1 LIIADPHEI
10 VMSLLLHLSDLHLG
24 NAPGEDVVGDYKI
37 EAVME
42 ADRVTRAR
50 LLRNTL
56 KALAERLTETGET
69 LDGIII
75 TGDVTTQGRQ
85 DGFKELPGLLAALGT
100 ALPDPGHVVVVPG
113 NHDVTWGTGPGT
125 RERYRLFIDSIRA
138 AGYVTP
144 LLDGIDYDRDEP
156 AAGVSPLLVGSDF
169 VVAAVNSADMCG
181 VPEPFSPAAAAELER
196 LVAAAVIS
204 EDLQAQIRR
213 VRTYDMPRISDR
225 QMSALAGMLDQ
236 MPAGLVRI
244 VALHHHLVPVRP
256 EEEVKPFEAIV
267 NLGAFNTFLGA
278 ADIDVVAHGHKHAAN
293 VQTLALTGA
302 SGERRFAVLSSCG
315 TIGNP
320 LGTGDEIAKL
330 IRIHSD
336 LPTLRRVEILSIP
349 AVGSGSRLRSKIASV
364 YDQPTW
370 RMAGAT
376 PITVISGAAVTDVHE
391 QLLEVAQRTGRAP
404 MRDVICVVDNGSTAL
419 TPPATYP
426 WPERSATEL
435 STWFDDIVG
444 WWQNPERAD
453 GESFTHGQ
461 RLRDWSGDQS
471 CDQLSAIVSILST
484 DPGSSRGVAVLMNPK
499 SDSITD
505 RAVAFPSFSLLHMWI
520 DDNLLHCSAFFR
532 KQEMAYWWP
541 VNMAEIARLQAEV
554 LQRLHSSHELATAGA
569 IRTYASKAVFSD
581 RLPKVDVPLV
591 DRVFWRDA
599 KELRVLAV
607 AVADGDM
614 PGRDK
619 DIATLLSFMDDWAPG
634 EEGPP
639 VDGAAVPVRG
649 LDALAEMLDPLA
661 VRYLGSPAREVSELL
676 REIDEANKS
685 YLRERN
691 TGDPSR
697 TYARWRGRL
706 VPKLAR
712 LRELLARSPASDI
725 SGNNPA

>member
-1 LIIADPHEI
+1 
-10 VMSLLLHLSDLHLG
+10 MSLLLHLSDLHLG
-24 NAPGEDVVGDYKI
+24 NTPGEDAVGDYKI

-56 KALAERLTETGET
+56 KALAERLAETGET

-75 TGDVTTQGRQ
+75 TGDVTTQGRR
-85 DGFKELPGLLAALGT
+85 DGFEELSGLLAALGS

-113 NHDVTWGTGPGT
+113 NHDVTWGSGPGT
-125 RERYRLFIDSIRA
+125 RERYRFFLDSIRA

-156 AAGVSPLLVGSDF
+156 GRGQ
-169 VVAAVNSADMCG
+169 
-181 VPEPFSPAAAAELER
+181 PAACGLRLRGCRGQQRGHVRRPRAVFPRRGGGLER
-196 LVAAAVIS
+196 LIAVGVIS

-213 VRTYDMPRISDR
+213 VRTYDMPRISYR

-236 MPAGLVRI
+236 VPAGLVRI
-244 VALHHHLVPVRP
+244 VALHHHLVPVRE

-267 NLGAFNTFLGA
+267 NLGAFSAFLGD
-278 ADIDVVAHGHKHAAN
+278 ADVDVVAHGHKHAAK

-315 TIGNP
+315 TIGNT
-320 LGTGDEIAKL
+320 LGTGYEIAKL

-349 AVGSGSRLRSKIASV
+349 AVGSGSRLRSKIASI

-370 RMAGAT
+370 RAAGAT
-376 PITVISGAAVTDVHE
+376 PVTVISGAVVTDVHE

-404 MRDVICVVDNGSTAL
+404 MRDVVCVVDDGSTAL
-419 TPPATYP
+419 APPATYP

-435 STWFDDIVG
+435 SAWFDDIVG

-453 GESFTHGQ
+453 GKPFTHGQ

-484 DPGSSRGVAVLMNPK
+484 DPGSSRGVAVLMNPE
-499 SDSITD
+499 SDSIKD
-505 RAVAFPSFSLLHMWI
+505 RAVSFPSFSLLHMWI

-554 LQRLHSSHELATAGA
+554 LQRLHPSHELATAGA

-581 RLPKVDVPLV
+581 RLPKVDVPIV

-599 KELRVLAV
+599 TVLRVLAV

-619 DIATLLSFMDDWAPG
+619 DIATLLSFMDDWVPG
-634 EEGPP
+634 DEGPP

-649 LDALAEMLDPLA
+649 LDALAEMLEPLA
-661 VRYLGSPAREVSELL
+661 VRYPGSPAREVSELL
-676 REIDEANKS
+676 REIDEANRS
-685 YLRERN
+685 YLRDRN
-691 TGDPSR
+691 TADPSR
-697 TYARWRGRL
+697 TYARWRSRL
-706 VPKLAR
+706 APKLAR
-712 LRELLARSPASDI
+712 LRELIAR
-725 SGNNPA
+725 

>member
-1 LIIADPHEI
+1 
-10 VMSLLLHLSDLHLG
+10 MSLLLHLSDLHLG
-24 NAPGEDVVGDYKI
+24 NAPAQDVVGDYKI
-37 EAVME
+37 EAVRG

-56 KALAERLTETGET
+56 KALADRLAETGET

-75 TGDVTTQGRQ
+75 TGDITTQGRQ
-85 DGFKELPGLLAALGT
+85 DGFKELPGLLATLGT
-100 ALPDPGHVVVVPG
+100 ALPDPGHIVVVPG

-125 RERYRLFIDSIRA
+125 RERYQFFIESIRA

-156 AAGVSPLLVGSDF
+156 AAAGSPLLVSSDF

-181 VPEPFSPAAAAELER
+181 VSEPFPPAATAELDR
-196 LVAAAVIS
+196 LIAADLIS

-213 VRTYDMPRISDR
+213 VRTYDMPRISHR

-236 MPAGLVRI
+236 VPTGLVRI
-244 VALHHHLVPVRP
+244 VALHHHLMPVRE

-267 NLGAFNTFLGA
+267 NLGAFSTFLGD
-278 ADIDVVAHGHKHAAN
+278 ADIDVVAHGHKHTAK

-302 SGERRFAVLSSCG
+302 SGEHRSAVLSSCG
-315 TIGNP
+315 TIGNT
-320 LGTGDEIAKL
+320 LGTGYEIAKL

-349 AVGSGSRLRSKIASV
+349 AVGSGSRLRSKIASI

-370 RMAGAT
+370 RSAGAT
-376 PITVISGAAVTDVHE
+376 PITVISGAVVTDVHE

-404 MRDVICVVDNGSTAL
+404 MHDVVCVVDNGSTAL
-419 TPPATYP
+419 APPVTYP

-435 STWFDDIVG
+435 STWFGDIVD
-444 WWQNPERAD
+444 WWQNPDRAD
-453 GESFTHGQ
+453 GTSFTHGQ
-461 RLRDWSGDQS
+461 RLHDWSGDQS

-499 SDSITD
+499 SDNIKD

-520 DDNLLHCSAFFR
+520 DDNRLHCSAFFR

-554 LQRLHSSHELATAGA
+554 LQRIHPSHELATAGA

-581 RLPKVDVPLV
+581 RLPRVDVPLV

-599 KELRVLAV
+599 TELRVLAV
-607 AVADGDM
+607 AVADGNM
-614 PGRDK
+614 PGRDE
-619 DIATLLSFMDDWAPG
+619 DILTLLSFIDDWAPG
-634 EEGPP
+634 DDGPP

-649 LDALAEMLDPLA
+649 LNALVEMLEPLA
-661 VRYLGSPAREVSELL
+661 FRYRGSLAREVSELL

-685 YLRERN
+685 YLRDRN
-691 TGDPSR
+691 TADPLR
-697 TYARWRGRL
+697 TYVWWRGRL
-706 VPKLAR
+706 APKLAR
-712 LRELLARSPASDI
+712 LRELLARPPASDI
-725 SGNNPA
+725 SDNDPS